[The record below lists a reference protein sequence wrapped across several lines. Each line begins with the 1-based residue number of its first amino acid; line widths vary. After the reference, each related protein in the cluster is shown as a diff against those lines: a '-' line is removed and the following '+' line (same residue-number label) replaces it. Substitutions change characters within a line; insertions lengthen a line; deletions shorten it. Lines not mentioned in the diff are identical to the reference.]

1 MNSARRSLIG
11 TVIGGAFW
19 GLSGTAAQAL
29 FQIYGFPVVGLVT
42 IRMLAG
48 GLVLLLAMRPSMP
61 RRGDGLFRL
70 FVIAIFGIAGSQ
82 LTYLLAIQ
90 YSNAP
95 TGTLLQFLFLPIV
108 AGYEAFTGSLKWSVR
123 WTAALIFASLGTI
136 LLIGLVS
143 SVDTI
148 EILVTPIGLARSPF
162 CRLWGLLLTR
172 FPKDSSDKGGLVA
185 RYLGLHYRR
194 GCFFTLRRFL
204 HIQVFSSCFEFG
216 RSHCRS
222 TCGLRDRLWHNTFF
236 WALHVRTA
244 KAFCHRDRDS
254 CFARTDNG
262 CCSSIF
268 LSQSAAYHP
277 PVSWRSLDS
286 SRSCTDSFKPTAK
299 RRCNSPNLNS
309 S

>member
-123 WTAALIFASLGTI
+123 WTAALAFASLGTI

-148 EILVTPIGLARSPF
+148 EILVTPIGLAAGLLSAVSGAYYSLDSRKILRTKGAWWLVTWGFIIGGVASSPF
-162 CRLWGLLLTR
+162 
-172 FPKDSSDKGGLVA
+172 GG
-185 RYLGLHYRR
+185 
-194 GCFFTLRRFL
+194 FF
-204 HIQVFSSCFEFG
+204 ISKYS
-216 RSHCRS
+216 
-222 TCGLRDRLWHNTFF
+222 
-236 WALHVRTA
+236 
-244 KAFCHRDRDS
+244 
-254 CFARTDNG
+254 
-262 CCSSIF
+262 
-268 LSQSAAYHP
+268 P
-277 PVSWRSLDS
+277 PVSSLGEVTVVALVAFVIVFGTILSFGLYMSGLQRLSATETGIAASLEPIMAAVAAYFFLKVQLTILQYLGGALILLAVVLIAS
-286 SRSCTDSFKPTAK
+286 SPQQRGDVIPQI
-299 RRCNSPNLNS
+299 
-309 S
+309 